1 MRNCCREILVKAGR
15 IYEVS
20 RKGEIY
26 MKKLHVIIFVAM
38 MLLFCGCGV
47 MEIFQINEDM
57 VQETPGETLSSTEDL
72 SEEKETSGTEALTE
86 ATFGE
91 GQELDFGEEQEFS
104 DITQKQEKMY
114 IGEYLDY
121 DNAEP
126 NLEIAKGEDGK
137 YIVQIGI
144 FRLCSLDDGVG
155 ELTSEGMTFTATDPA
170 GNAIGGIITVE
181 DAVAKVTFTNST
193 WEYLENG
200 ATYEYTKSSETPNIW
215 GE

>member
-1 MRNCCREILVKAGR
+1 
-15 IYEVS
+15 
-20 RKGEIY
+20 
-26 MKKLHVIIFVAM
+26 MKIRYFIIFVAM
-38 MLLFCGCGV
+38 MILFCGCGV

-57 VQETPGETLSSTEDL
+57 VQEAPEETPDIVQN
-72 SEEKETSGTEALTE
+72 
-86 ATFGE
+86 
-91 GQELDFGEEQEFS
+91 QEM
-104 DITQKQEKMY
+104 MY

>member
-1 MRNCCREILVKAGR
+1 
-15 IYEVS
+15 
-20 RKGEIY
+20 
-26 MKKLHVIIFVAM
+26 MKIRYFIIFVAM
-38 MLLFCGCGV
+38 MILFCGCGV

-57 VQETPGETLSSTEDL
+57 VQEAPEETPDIVQN
-72 SEEKETSGTEALTE
+72 
-86 ATFGE
+86 
-91 GQELDFGEEQEFS
+91 QEM
-104 DITQKQEKMY
+104 MY

-181 DAVAKVTFTNST
+181 DAVAKVIFTNST

>member
-1 MRNCCREILVKAGR
+1 
-15 IYEVS
+15 
-20 RKGEIY
+20 
-26 MKKLHVIIFVAM
+26 MKKRYVIIFVAM
-38 MLLFCGCGV
+38 TMLFCGCGV

-57 VQETPGETLSSTEDL
+57 VQEAPEENLSGTEDL

-86 ATFGE
+86 ETSDE
-91 GQELDFGEEQEFS
+91 GQES
-104 DITQKQEKMY
+104 PDIAQNQEKMY
-114 IGEYLDY
+114 IGEYFDY
-121 DNAEP
+121 DNTEP

-137 YIVQIGI
+137 FVVQIGI

-181 DAVAKVTFTNST
+181 DAVAKVIFTNST

>member
-1 MRNCCREILVKAGR
+1 
-15 IYEVS
+15 
-20 RKGEIY
+20 
-26 MKKLHVIIFVAM
+26 MKIRYFIIFVAM
-38 MLLFCGCGV
+38 MILFCGCGV
-47 MEIFQINEDM
+47 VEIFQINEDM
-57 VQETPGETLSSTEDL
+57 VQEAPEETLDIVQN
-72 SEEKETSGTEALTE
+72 
-86 ATFGE
+86 
-91 GQELDFGEEQEFS
+91 QEM
-104 DITQKQEKMY
+104 MY

>member
-1 MRNCCREILVKAGR
+1 MKTGR
-15 IYEVS
+15 IQEVS
-20 RKGEIY
+20 WKGEIY
-26 MKKLHVIIFVAM
+26 MRKIHVYVLIATMI
-38 MLLFCGCGV
+38 LFCGCGV
-47 MEIFQINEDM
+47 MEIFQINEDP
-57 VQETPGETLSSTEDL
+57 VQEAPGETLSGTEDL
-72 SEEKETSGTEALTE
+72 SEEKETSGTDALKEETS
-86 ATFGE
+86 
-91 GQELDFGEEQEFS
+91 GEEQETP
-104 DITQKQEKMY
+104 DIVQNQEMMY

-137 YIVQIGI
+137 FVVQIGI

-181 DAVAKVTFTNST
+181 DAVAKVIFTNST

>member
-1 MRNCCREILVKAGR
+1 MKTGR
-15 IYEVS
+15 IQEVS
-20 RKGEIY
+20 WKGEIY
-26 MKKLHVIIFVAM
+26 MRKIHVYVLIATMI
-38 MLLFCGCGV
+38 LFCGCGV
-47 MEIFQINEDM
+47 MEIFQINEDP
-57 VQETPGETLSSTEDL
+57 VQEAPGETPDIVQN
-72 SEEKETSGTEALTE
+72 
-86 ATFGE
+86 
-91 GQELDFGEEQEFS
+91 QEM
-104 DITQKQEKMY
+104 MY

-137 YIVQIGI
+137 FVVQIGI

>member
-1 MRNCCREILVKAGR
+1 
-15 IYEVS
+15 
-20 RKGEIY
+20 
-26 MKKLHVIIFVAM
+26 MKKRCVIIFVAM
-38 MLLFCGCGV
+38 MMLFCGCGV

-57 VQETPGETLSSTEDL
+57 VQEAPGEALSSTEEL
-72 SEEKETSGTEALTE
+72 SEEKETSGTEATS
-86 ATFGE
+86 GE
-91 GQELDFGEEQEFS
+91 GQELDSGEGQESS
-104 DITQKQEKMY
+104 DMSQNQEKMY
-114 IGEYLDY
+114 IGEYFDY

-155 ELTSEGMTFTATDPA
+155 ELTSEGVTFTATDPA
-170 GNAIGGIITVE
+170 GNPISGIITVE
-181 DAVAKVTFTNST
+181 GNAAKVTFTDST

-200 ATYEYTKSSETPNIW
+200 TTYEYTKSSETPNIW